1 MSESEARAALA
12 RKGFNNVTT
21 TPDYRNDVDV
31 GTVMRTT
38 PGAGLQ
44 AEKGAALEVVV
55 AADPHLELRDVVG
68 VDQRTATNLLQGDG
82 LVVAVQTASSKTRA
96 AGTVLKSSP
105 GSGTTVTRG
114 DTITITVSSGPKQV
128 NLESTVGK
136 SSDDAVSDLEDAGF
150 AVQVATTPVSSGRQ
164 DGMVLAQTPA
174 GGTAAEGSTVTITV
188 GAKR

>member
-1 MSESEARAALA
+1 
-12 RKGFNNVTT
+12 
-21 TPDYRNDVDV
+21 
-31 GTVMRTT
+31 
-38 PGAGLQ
+38 
-44 AEKGAALEVVV
+44 
-55 AADPHLELRDVVG
+55 
-68 VDQRTATNLLQGDG
+68 
-82 LVVAVQTASSKTRA
+82 
-96 AGTVLKSSP
+96 
-105 GSGTTVTRG
+105 VTRG